1 MLMVHAATAV
11 CQRQLARMPA
21 VCDADGIENGEDKFA
36 YRRARQAH
44 SAAIDTAA
52 VQRRQVN
59 SPAVQ

>member
-44 SAAIDTAA
+44 SAAKRGD
-52 VQRRQVN
+52 
-59 SPAVQ
+59 